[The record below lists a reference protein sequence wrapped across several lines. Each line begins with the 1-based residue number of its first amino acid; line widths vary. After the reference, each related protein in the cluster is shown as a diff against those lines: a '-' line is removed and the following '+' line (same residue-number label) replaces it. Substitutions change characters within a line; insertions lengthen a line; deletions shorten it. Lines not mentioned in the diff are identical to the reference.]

1 MKVREDGKF
10 AAVVERPG
18 SRLCETACRVCRDW
32 SLAQDLTQTALRV
45 LLGEDG
51 TLPAPPG

>member
-10 AAVVERPG
+10 VAVVERPG
-18 SRLCETACRVCRDW
+18 SRLRETACWMCWDW

-45 LLGEDG
+45 LLGEG
-51 TLPAPPG
+51 EALPAPPG